1 MVTICLFHLSHHY
14 QPKNCAQCVF
24 SHWCVGPI
32 GPEHSSGACFGWSS
46 AHVLHATYVFGIAYV
61 SKCRCGL
68 CFKWIEQPTHY
79 IQCMCKLTDKLHNIK
94 LHTMTMTNDNEN
106 MFITT
111 DIYSI
116 SEQMQDINTS
126 EKASNSNLPL
136 IISMVMGAWSRS
148 LWAPISVIR
157 KKTFH
162 FEGAENKKK
171 KCMVRG
177 EWHRFIYIREWS
189 IIVYIIPGYE
199 IVRFACV
206 WSCIHDHT
214 CWSC

>member
-1 MVTICLFHLSHHY
+1 
-14 QPKNCAQCVF
+14 
-24 SHWCVGPI
+24 
-32 GPEHSSGACFGWSS
+32 
-46 AHVLHATYVFGIAYV
+46 
-61 SKCRCGL
+61 
-68 CFKWIEQPTHY
+68 
-79 IQCMCKLTDKLHNIK
+79 
-94 LHTMTMTNDNEN
+94 MTNDNEN

-171 KCMVRG
+171 SAWWG
-177 EWHRFIYIREWS
+177 END
-189 IIVYIIPGYE
+189 IVLSTLGSG
-199 IVRFACV
+199 V
-206 WSCIHDHT
+206 
-214 CWSC
+214 